1 MEPDA
6 SRGEAGSVPPHDAS
20 VPIPAV
26 RVVALPLVPAGAL
39 ADARGYLL
47 VAGGCAGGPG
57 VTDPSEKSVCGELYT
72 PSTPTLTE
80 FVVAPRDTAPSGRVG
95 LTVLGGTPAL
105 TQVDLGLVP
114 GPHGDIITV
123 ATRVVP
129 GALRPLSSYT
139 GAGAGDITA
148 TNPDARVE
156 LFAFG
161 SDVPI
166 YQQSWAPTLAAGGL
180 AELDDGSAYTLVVVG
195 PFPGFAKR
203 SFWNDPLV
211 TIVENR

>member
-1 MEPDA
+1 
-6 SRGEAGSVPPHDAS
+6 VPV

-26 RVVALPLVPAGAL
+26 RVVALPLVPAGAF
-39 ADARGYLL
+39 AVARGYLL

-57 VTDPSEKSVCGELYT
+57 VTDPSEKSVCGELYSET
-72 PSTPTLTE
+72 TPTLTE
-80 FVVAPRDTAPSGRVG
+80 FVVAPPATAPRSSVA

-114 GPHGDIITV
+114 PLHGDLVTV

-129 GALRPLSSYT
+129 GALRPASSYS
-139 GAGAGDITA
+139 GATASDIGAA
-148 TNPDARVE
+148 SADALVE

-166 YQQSWAPTLAAGGL
+166 YKQGWAPTLAAGGVTAL
-180 AELDDGSAYTLVVVG
+180 ENGSAYTLIVIG

-203 SFWNDPLV
+203 NWWNDPLV
-211 TIVENR
+211 TVVQNR